1 MTLRELLLNRYA
13 PLHNLS
19 ARSVV
24 LYGGTIDRYRDFL
37 GREPNVDAVDLDD
50 LQVAKFIRWRATTP
64 HRRKIPSAASVAKD
78 KAHLCSVWTY
88 AAKKRLEGVDF
99 PALPRNL
106 VRVEKHTPVAYRIE
120 EIERLIDVARK
131 RKGTIG
137 GQPAAWFWASLVWTG
152 FLTGERIG
160 GLLSLRW
167 RNVDFQNLRVL
178 YEAHERKGR
187 TRELSRRITP
197 ELAAYLAEHRGQ
209 PDARVWDWDRHPN
222 SIYAS
227 LRILCRRARVE
238 PHGFHGLRK
247 SHGSYV
253 RAGGGN
259 AQDALSHR
267 SASTTNDHY
276 IDPTI
281 ARRDEGIDFL
291 PRLRVDGAQ
300 EKAPPPHLLK
310 TARSLQSAR
319 PPN

>member
-19 ARSVV
+19 ERSVT
-24 LYGGTIDRYRDFL
+24 LYQGSVDRYADFL
-37 GREPNVDAVDLDD
+37 GREPEVDPADLDD
-50 LQVAKFIRWRATTP
+50 LQVAKFVRWRQVTP
-64 HRRKIPSAASVAKD
+64 HKGRIPKPATVTKD
-78 KAHLCSVWTY
+78 KAQLCSIWSY
-88 AAKKRLEGVDF
+88 AAKKRLNNVDF

-106 VRVEKHTPVAYRIE
+106 CRVEKHVPVAYRVE
-120 EIERLIDVARK
+120 EIERLIAVART
-131 RKGTIG
+131 RKGVIG
-137 GQPAAWFWASLVWTG
+137 GQPAAWWWASLVWAG
-152 FLTGERIG
+152 FTTGERIG
-160 GLLSLRW
+160 GLLGLRW
-167 RNVDFQNLRVL
+167 RNVDLEHCRVL

-291 PRLRVDGAQ
+291 PRLRVDGGQ
-300 EKAPPPHLLK
+300 EKAPPP
-310 TARSLQSAR
+310 ASSQDGAQPPER
-319 PPN
+319 PAA